1 MEMQL
6 KVLIFT
12 RAELEKL
19 ENLEVNPPGD
29 ILIPM
34 IRNLRLI
41 NREIEVYDEAMS
53 KLVREIGEPTPSG
66 GWMIPQDDPSAM
78 SRYQQARQEA
88 LETDID
94 IDLHP
99 LDVKRVLQAM
109 KRKKGFEVP
118 MVCLVRLDYLFDIEN
133 LEALSE
139 AELHQLTDPDA

>member
-6 KVLIFT
+6 KVLTRT

-29 ILIPM
+29 ILIPL

-88 LETDID
+88 VETDID

-139 AELHQLTDPDA
+139 AELRQLTDPDA